1 MSPGC
6 STGETEMGD
15 APLGWGDPVDAGV
28 ARHFSGESIEQAPRW
43 TAAESPRFVLVSEP
57 VRQRSVDK
65 AAVLPDGRVVLVYS
79 VSRSDSTLLHFFDP
93 ASGEEARTIAPKGP
107 DGETLAWGHSFV
119 AIHDR
124 DIILMVDNRPRARR
138 GGADIWYADRIG
150 DLTQPASYV
159 GNNGALVGVFP
170 DGSLVTMPHSRLADT
185 TFVFSV
191 VAVRPAPAGAEP
203 SDSLAETLPFTV
215 AAPADPAGFYTPPW
229 GHLPDRASAVAGD
242 TIWIVPTERPEL
254 LAVHRS
260 GRVLLK
266 VGWEAGDRSISPA
279 ADGIWAGAER
289 FPAAVV
295 LRIGTDGLIY
305 VQRWAARND
314 VPYPGPEWLVF
325 SPIGE
330 LVARLDIPLGWR
342 VLAFGNRAVVVGVT
356 SAETGL
362 GEVRVYGL
370 EPGPTAPLPA
380 QAAQDRDARVSPC
393 PRAEERTFPIGSV
406 TRVAE
411 EKPPCRIRFRET
423 GIRLDAVADGSRPD
437 PGRTVLVDSNG
448 RFITANATGWD
459 ATISVWDSR
468 GRYLSSFGREGEGPG
483 ELTQRGMLT
492 MFIDGRDNLHVRDG
506 AFAWSVFSP
515 RHEFLRRVPANM
527 MGGLPG
533 TTVILDDGSA
543 LASDRRGDAG
553 RFFRVVDSTGAL
565 QRSFGQVEAGSFWLG
580 REIAHAGGETFW
592 AAPPEEGAE
601 AYILEEW
608 GIDGELRRT
617 LRREASWWRWR
628 GNAEI
633 SPAVRQLHQVRGG
646 LLYVMLRRPTD
657 EYVKQFT
664 SDGNRRIDQR
674 ELRERRDAGVEGVV
688 EIIDTR
694 SGELL
699 ASEVYSGA
707 ELREIL
713 PRHLFRGSLRGYR
726 YRVGDDGLPFVE
738 IVEVQLV
745 PG

>member
-1 MSPGC
+1 MKSPVRFAAVAIACGSIAMSPGC

-43 TAAESPRFVLVSEP
+43 TVAESPRFVLVSEP

-229 GHLPDRASAVAGD
+229 GHLPYRTSAVAGD

-362 GEVRVYGL
+362 GEVHVYGL

-380 QAAQDRDARVSPC
+380 RAAQDRDARAPERKSGPFRLAASRGSRKGSP
-393 PRAEERTFPIGSV
+393 PAGSGFARPGFGWTRSPTARDRTRGVRSWWTRTAGSSRR
-406 TRVAE
+406 TRPDGT
-411 EKPPCRIRFRET
+411 PPSAC
-423 GIRLDAVADGSRPD
+423 GIRGAGTCPPSGGRVKVPENSR
-437 PGRTVLVDSNG
+437 
-448 RFITANATGWD
+448 
-459 ATISVWDSR
+459 
-468 GRYLSSFGREGEGPG
+468 
-483 ELTQRGMLT
+483 
-492 MFIDGRDNLHVRDG
+492 
-506 AFAWSVFSP
+506 
-515 RHEFLRRVPANM
+515 
-527 MGGLPG
+527 
-533 TTVILDDGSA
+533 SA
-543 LASDRRGDAG
+543 GC
-553 RFFRVVDSTGAL
+553 
-565 QRSFGQVEAGSFWLG
+565 
-580 REIAHAGGETFW
+580 
-592 AAPPEEGAE
+592 
-601 AYILEEW
+601 
-608 GIDGELRRT
+608 
-617 LRREASWWRWR
+617 
-628 GNAEI
+628 
-633 SPAVRQLHQVRGG
+633 
-646 LLYVMLRRPTD
+646 
-657 EYVKQFT
+657 
-664 SDGNRRIDQR
+664 
-674 ELRERRDAGVEGVV
+674 
-688 EIIDTR
+688 
-694 SGELL
+694 
-699 ASEVYSGA
+699 
-707 ELREIL
+707 
-713 PRHLFRGSLRGYR
+713 
-726 YRVGDDGLPFVE
+726 
-738 IVEVQLV
+738 
-745 PG
+745 